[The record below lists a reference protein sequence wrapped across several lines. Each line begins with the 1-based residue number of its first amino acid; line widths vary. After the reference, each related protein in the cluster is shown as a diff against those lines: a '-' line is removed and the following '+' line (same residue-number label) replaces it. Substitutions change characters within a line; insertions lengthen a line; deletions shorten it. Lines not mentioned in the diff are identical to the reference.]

1 MYTYSL
7 KYVDRELRKYGYK
20 ASPSTRM
27 YQGFARQYMSG
38 NMCVT
43 VYYEGHRVFRLD
55 LTDTDV
61 GSASLFHYVAST
73 GLSIDALASTG
84 SNVLFK
90 YANIPFKD
98 FVRVVRGPANTLR
111 MRLENMMNNKVIE
124 ELP

>member
-27 YQGFARQYMSG
+27 YQGFARQYTSG

-55 LTDTDV
+55 LTDTDI
-61 GSASLFHYVAST
+61 GPASLFHYVAST
-73 GLSIDALASTG
+73 CNNEVFRSA
-84 SNVLFK
+84 
-90 YANIPFKD
+90 YIPFED
-98 FVRVVRGPANTLR
+98 FLRVVRGPANTLR
-111 MRLENMMNNKVIE
+111 MRLENMMNAKVIE